1 MIKSQI
7 TIPEYGA
14 RYTKTF
20 DGNFVNAHL
29 DYGEGVKRVFN
40 RLGMQRSYVG
50 DEYWKR
56 VLHRK
61 SMQQIVPKYQFES
74 NNIKKSNLNQF
85 NGQSNSLYF
94 KCEKYFAFYSK
105 TQNKKN
111 EGFYWREFNNANRM
125 WQTKLNMLV
134 RDIKELKK
142 RKFNEEN
149 IDEKSQEWLKS
160 MMQKRPFFDEEK
172 FVFRNRWGNI
182 VQITDVYPITVYDNL
197 DNLIKNVKRQW
208 NDAEFVGVV
217 VKFDNQGN
225 QIK

>member
-20 DGNFVNAHL
+20 DENFVNAKL
-29 DYGEGVKRVFN
+29 EYGEGVKRVFN
-40 RLGMQRSYVG
+40 RLGIQRSYVG

-61 SMQQIVPKYQFES
+61 SMQQIVPKYHFES
-74 NNIKKSNLNQF
+74 NNIKKSNLNRF

-94 KCEKYFAFYSK
+94 KCEKYFAFYSESQK
-105 TQNKKN
+105 HKN
-111 EGFYWREFNNANRM
+111 ESFHWKEFNDANRN
-125 WQTKLNMLV
+125 WQTSMNLMI
-134 RDIKELKK
+134 RDIKAVNKLSGYEDIKEKTRKMLK
-142 RKFNEEN
+142 N
-149 IDEKSQEWLKS
+149 
-160 MMQKRPFFDEEK
+160 MMEKRPFFDEEK
-172 FVFRNRWGNI
+172 IVFRNRWGNI

-197 DNLIKNVKRQW
+197 DKLIKNVKRKW

-217 VKFDNQGN
+217 VKFDKQGN
-225 QIK
+225 LIK